1 MHTHKVIQFSCES
14 CAKEFRVICSHQQPE
29 LRYVAQLRGVSERQC
44 DTCEDTFPAK
54 KRLECDDEM
63 IDSATNYIVIAVYLD
78 FVLFQ

>member
-1 MHTHKVIQFSCES
+1 MIFPFVEKHCIQ
-14 CAKEFRVICSHQQPE
+14 
-29 LRYVAQLRGVSERQC
+29 GGGN
-44 DTCEDTFPAK
+44 FPAK